1 MSEINAGYKIIDKVM
16 FNNGEGFVM
25 AVNPSGYVTW
35 RFKKEESNNISY
47 FWGHYFDSESKAEN
61 DLLSRVSSH
70 MDDMKPIIKIVR
82 EVEEQVNIKKYY
94 SVKSIIYDNG
104 KDEMGLDN
112 IIESYKMPRHIF
124 TSEWDKDIYIDWFES
139 KKEADEFIKENL
151 T

>member
-1 MSEINAGYKIIDKVM
+1 
-16 FNNGEGFVM
+16 
-25 AVNPSGYVTW
+25 
-35 RFKKEESNNISY
+35 
-47 FWGHYFDSESKAEN
+47 
-61 DLLSRVSSH
+61 
-70 MDDMKPIIKIVR
+70 MDDMTPAIKIVR